1 MCLSVKS
8 DCSNILGI
16 PNFLDFDRI
25 KSSGKHFKQL
35 YSSECL

>member
-8 DCSNILGI
+8 DCSNILGD
-16 PNFLDFDRI
+16 PKFLDFDCI

-35 YSSECL
+35 YW